1 MADQR
6 FDESEK
12 YGDGFDPIDDE
23 VWATQ
28 QVAPLDVEKTL
39 AGDTVEWQQTRVGA
53 SPAPAPVPSPPQQ
66 EVPAPEAGAY
76 DQALDRGSRL
86 SLKFAVALLAVLAAL
101 IVGSIVVSEAA
112 GSAQK
117 AAGAVGDAVTGVFGS
132 GSEGTDASGGSDA
145 TSADDAS
152 GSDEGAS
159 SSGQGIA
166 EVVGDLSD
174 KARDVVSGADGL
186 KDTAKDVASALGD
199 AADKLGDV
207 ASGLGDVAGKLGD
220 ALR

>member
-23 VWATQ
+23 VWVTQ
-28 QVAPLDVEKTL
+28 QAAPLDVEKTL

-53 SPAPAPVPSPPQQ
+53 PRVPAPVPSPPQQ
-66 EVPAPEAGAY
+66 EAPVPEVGAY

-86 SLKFAVALLAVLAAL
+86 SLKLAVALLAVLAVL
-101 IVGSIVVSEAA
+101 VVGSIVVSEAV

-117 AAGAVGDAVTGVFGS
+117 AAGAAADAVAGAVGS
-132 GSEGTDASGGSDA
+132 GSGTEAASGGSDGA
-145 TSADDAS
+145 G

-159 SSGQGIA
+159 SSGWGISGVLG
-166 EVVGDLSD
+166 ELSD

-186 KDTAKDVASALGD
+186 QDTAKDVASALDD
-199 AADKLGDV
+199 AADKLGGI
-207 ASGLGDVAGKLGD
+207 ASGLGDAAGKLGD

>member
-23 VWATQ
+23 VWVTQ
-28 QVAPLDVEKTL
+28 QAAPLDVEKTL

-53 SPAPAPVPSPPQQ
+53 PPVPAPVPSPPQQ
-66 EVPAPEAGAY
+66 EAPVPEVGAY

-86 SLKFAVALLAVLAAL
+86 SLKLAVALLAVLAVL
-101 IVGSIVVSEAA
+101 VVGSIVVSEAV

-117 AAGAVGDAVTGVFGS
+117 AAGAAADTVAGAVGS
-132 GSEGTDASGGSDA
+132 GSGDEAASGGSD
-145 TSADDAS
+145 
-152 GSDEGAS
+152 EGTS
-159 SSGQGIA
+159 SSGWGISGVLG
-166 EVVGDLSD
+166 ELSD

-186 KDTAKDVASALGD
+186 QDTAKDVASALDD
-199 AADKLGDV
+199 AADKLGGI
-207 ASGLGDVAGKLGD
+207 ASGFGDAAEKLGD

>member
-6 FDESEK
+6 FDDNEK

-28 QVAPLDVEKTL
+28 QAAPLDVEKTL
-39 AGDTVEWQQTRVGA
+39 AKDTVEWQQTRVGVP
-53 SPAPAPVPSPPQQ
+53 PAPAPVPSPPQQ
-66 EVPAPEAGAY
+66 EAHVPEAGAY

-86 SLKFAVALLAVLAAL
+86 SLKLAVALLAVLAVL
-101 IVGSIVVSEAA
+101 VVGSIVVSEAV

-117 AAGAVGDAVTGVFGS
+117 AAGAVGDAVAGA
-132 GSEGTDASGGSDA
+132 DASG
-145 TSADDAS
+145 

-159 SSGQGIA
+159 SSGWGIP
-166 EVVGDLSD
+166 EVLGDLSD
-174 KARDVVSGADGL
+174 KARGVVSGADGL
-186 KDTAKDVASALGD
+186 QGTAKDVASALGD
-199 AADKLGDV
+199 VADKLGGV
-207 ASGLGDVAGKLGD
+207 ASGLEDAAGKLGD

>member
-23 VWATQ
+23 VWVTQ
-28 QVAPLDVEKTL
+28 QAAPLDVEKTL

-53 SPAPAPVPSPPQQ
+53 PPVPAPVPSPPQQ
-66 EVPAPEAGAY
+66 EAPVPDAGAY

-86 SLKFAVALLAVLAAL
+86 SLKLAVALLAVLAVL
-101 IVGSIVVSEAA
+101 VVGSIVVSEAV

-117 AAGAVGDAVTGVFGS
+117 AAGAVGDAVAGAVGS
-132 GSEGTDASGGSDA
+132 GPGDEAASGGSD
-145 TSADDAS
+145 
-152 GSDEGAS
+152 EGNS
-159 SSGQGIA
+159 SSGWGIPEA
-166 EVVGDLSD
+166 LGDLSD
-174 KARDVVSGADGL
+174 KARDVVSGTDGL
-186 KDTAKDVASALGD
+186 QGTAKDIASVLGD
-199 AADKLGDV
+199 VADKLGGV

-220 ALR
+220 VLR

>member
-23 VWATQ
+23 VWVTQ
-28 QVAPLDVEKTL
+28 QAAPLDVEKTL

-53 SPAPAPVPSPPQQ
+53 PPVPAPVPSPPQQ
-66 EVPAPEAGAY
+66 EAPVPDAGAY

-86 SLKFAVALLAVLAAL
+86 SLKLAVALLAILAVLV
-101 IVGSIVVSEAA
+101 VGSIVVSEAV

-117 AAGAVGDAVTGVFGS
+117 AAGAVGDAVAGAVGS
-132 GSEGTDASGGSDA
+132 GPGDEAASGGSD
-145 TSADDAS
+145 
-152 GSDEGAS
+152 EGNS
-159 SSGQGIA
+159 SSGWGIPEA
-166 EVVGDLSD
+166 LGDLSD
-174 KARDVVSGADGL
+174 KARDVVSGTDGL
-186 KDTAKDVASALGD
+186 QGTAKDIASVLGD
-199 AADKLGDV
+199 VADKLGGV

-220 ALR
+220 VLR

>member
-23 VWATQ
+23 VWVTQ
-28 QVAPLDVEKTL
+28 QAAPLDVEKTL

-53 SPAPAPVPSPPQQ
+53 PPVPAPVPSPPQQ
-66 EVPAPEAGAY
+66 ETPVPEAGAY

-86 SLKFAVALLAVLAAL
+86 SLKLAVTLLAVLAVL
-101 IVGSIVVSEAA
+101 VVGSIVVSEAV

-117 AAGAVGDAVTGVFGS
+117 AAGAVGDAVAGAVGS
-132 GSEGTDASGGSDA
+132 GSGGEAASG
-145 TSADDAS
+145 

-159 SSGQGIA
+159 SSGWGISGVLG
-166 EVVGDLSD
+166 ELSD

-186 KDTAKDVASALGD
+186 QDTAKDVASALDD
-199 AADKLGDV
+199 AADKLGGI
-207 ASGLGDVAGKLGD
+207 ASGLGDAAGKLGD

>member
-6 FDESEK
+6 FDDNEK

-28 QVAPLDVEKTL
+28 QAAPLDVEKTL
-39 AGDTVEWQQTRVGA
+39 AKDTVEWQQTRVGA
-53 SPAPAPVPSPPQQ
+53 PPAPAPVPSPPQQ
-66 EVPAPEAGAY
+66 EAHVPEAGAY

-86 SLKFAVALLAVLAAL
+86 SLKLAVALLAVLAVL
-101 IVGSIVVSEAA
+101 VVGSIVVSEAV

-117 AAGAVGDAVTGVFGS
+117 AAGAVGDAVAGA
-132 GSEGTDASGGSDA
+132 DASG
-145 TSADDAS
+145 

-159 SSGQGIA
+159 SSGWGIP
-166 EVVGDLSD
+166 EVLGDLSD
-174 KARDVVSGADGL
+174 KARGVVSGADGL
-186 KDTAKDVASALGD
+186 QGTAKDVASALGD
-199 AADKLGDV
+199 VADKLGGV
-207 ASGLGDVAGKLGD
+207 ASGLEDAAGKLGD

>member
-6 FDESEK
+6 FDDNEK

-28 QVAPLDVEKTL
+28 QAAPLDAEKTL
-39 AGDTVEWQQTRVGA
+39 AKDTVEWQQTRVGA
-53 SPAPAPVPSPPQQ
+53 PPAPAPVPSPPQQ
-66 EVPAPEAGAY
+66 EAHVPEAGAY

-86 SLKFAVALLAVLAAL
+86 SLKLAVALLAVLAVL
-101 IVGSIVVSEAA
+101 VVGSIVVSEAV

-117 AAGAVGDAVTGVFGS
+117 AAGAVGDAVAGA
-132 GSEGTDASGGSDA
+132 DASG
-145 TSADDAS
+145 

-159 SSGQGIA
+159 SSGWGIP
-166 EVVGDLSD
+166 EVLGDLSD
-174 KARDVVSGADGL
+174 KARGVVSGADGL
-186 KDTAKDVASALGD
+186 QGTAKDVASALGD
-199 AADKLGDV
+199 VADKLGGV
-207 ASGLGDVAGKLGD
+207 ASGLEDAAGKLGD